1 MQRKSK
7 YKSQHIFIFDYRNRF
22 RRCNAQTLIFSMRNL
37 GQCVWKSTFLT
48 LVRILDEFAK
58 CNCDRGPAGHGVA
71 SRFVSVSVYPLF
83 DCKMRTLLV
92 VPPLLG
98 KKQKSRTSEK
108 SRFKKNAK

>member
-7 YKSQHIFIFDYRNRF
+7 YKSQHIFIIDYRNRF

-58 CNCDRGPAGHGVA
+58 CPCDRGPADDGVA
-71 SRFVSVSVYPLF
+71 SRFVSVSVSPSLNHNEN
-83 DCKMRTLLV
+83 
-92 VPPLLG
+92 PI
-98 KKQKSRTSEK
+98 SRASSVREK
-108 SRFKKNAK
+108 YMGLYKDKI